1 MKKYISLILVL
12 LILLTM
18 GGFPVESKAHAH
30 QDITVFSVAAGSL
43 IKPNFIINKN
53 IFTEET
59 VPETTQANQNVF
71 VKQKSSDKKTET
83 KEKVCEDCGDKLSDC
98 KVCKG
103 TGDCVDCDKNHK
115 HICSK
120 CDGNPACTK
129 CNYGVCHKCEGE
141 GYAYPMRECST
152 CSGRGICKRCDGS
165 GSSGVTKYGNKR
177 SCVSCK
183 GKGICQRC
191 DGAGQRRSYD
201 TKCGSCKGKG
211 ICRYCNGSMISCTKC
226 ENGYV
231 FCPNDGECKS
241 CGGTGKYCQSCL
253 DRKKDEEE
261 TDYTYDPYDDFCYE
275 CAGTGKSKCWSCV
288 TGSCVSCGGDG
299 YFSSYAA
306 GKIKKTDCASCTGGR
321 CRKCGGTTR
330 VDCPYC

>member
-12 LILLTM
+12 LILLTL
-18 GGFPVESKAHAH
+18 GGFPVESRAMQLGKNLF
-30 QDITVFSVAAGSL
+30 QNEKNTGSSQFFKGFNVQKSV
-43 IKPNFIINKN
+43 
-53 IFTEET
+53 TETT
-59 VPETTQANQNVF
+59 VPETKAA
-71 VKQKSSDKKTET
+71 KSVTET
-83 KEKVCEDCGDKLSDC
+83 TVPKTTEETRKNVCEDCGDKLSDC

-103 TGDCVDCDKNHK
+103 TGDCEDCDKNHK
-115 HICSK
+115 HVCSS
-120 CDGNPACTK
+120 CDGDPACTK
-129 CNYGVCHKCEGE
+129 CNYGVCHKCKGE

-211 ICRYCNGSMISCTKC
+211 ICRYCNGSMIRCTKC

-231 FCPNDGECKS
+231 SCPNDGECKS
-241 CGGTGKYCQSCL
+241 CDGTGKYCQSCL
-253 DRKKDEEE
+253 DRKKKDEE
-261 TDYTYDPYDDFCYE
+261 TNYTYDPYDDFCYE

-288 TGSCVSCGGDG
+288 TGSCTSCGGDG